1 MTDDLDRLED
11 KIQDA
16 QKANADPAPSPGTV
30 RAGAEFISPM
40 LGGLLLGYFLD
51 KWLDTAPIFIISLF
65 LLGVAGG
72 FISIFRASMDN
83 TAKTEDSQLHKP
95 EKDAKTSAR
104 NDKQE

>member
-1 MTDDLDRLED
+1 E
-11 KIQDA
+11 
-16 QKANADPAPSPGTV
+16 APSGGAV

-40 LGGLLLGYFLD
+40 LGGLILGYFLD

-83 TAKTEDSQLHKP
+83 PAETEDSGLHKP